1 MRRHPAPQEFI
12 GYKKH
17 ILLFMD
23 LLSALWYNKRSLCS
37 LPERLSKGAR
47 QTDLFLWEIV
57 TVNRDG
63 TTDR

>member
-1 MRRHPAPQEFI
+1 MRRLPAPQEFI

-37 LPERLSKGAR
+37 LPERLSKGVR
-47 QTDLFLWEIV
+47 QAGFEFGNYDSVEPI
-57 TVNRDG
+57 RG
-63 TTDR
+63 EG